1 MTGRELPLPPMC
13 EQLKMT
19 LVEAAAGKVAFTC
32 HPDESHYH
40 PIGAVH
46 SGPVCTLL
54 DSAFGCADHTPRPG
68 LHLHL
73 IQGELTRPVRVGS
86 GVLTCVDIQAGKPR
100 DLRASIVT
108 DASGKLVAT
117 APAPLVFHST
127 KHQKPTCG
135 MLNLTIDSRAATEY
149 SCMHHH

>member
-1 MTGRELPLPPMC
+1 MC
-13 EQLKMT
+13 EQLKVT

-46 SGPVCTLL
+46 SGLVCTLL
-54 DSAFGCADHTPRPG
+54 DSSFGCADHTPRPG

-73 IQGELTRPVRVGS
+73 IQDKLTRPVRVAS

-100 DLRASIVT
+100 DLRAEHRDRCQRKTRCHRTGS
-108 DASGKLVAT
+108 
-117 APAPLVFHST
+117 PLVFHST

-135 MLNLTIDSRAATEY
+135 MLNLTVDSRAATEY
-149 SCMHHH
+149 CGMHHH